1 MNIKSSKHQEGHM
14 DSTEIKKENETDIT
28 PEKDQAKK
36 TIKIFFVIRIVLWV
50 VAFGATAYWIYYS
63 FHLYSIGIH
72 LPEEYSPLLRP
83 VLYKGLLIAVVS
95 LVIAALLHIHTAKLK
110 KKFWL

>member
-1 MNIKSSKHQEGHM
+1 M
-14 DSTEIKKENETDIT
+14 DNTEKKTENDIELN
-28 PEKDQAKK
+28 PEKEKAKK
-36 TIKIFFVIRIVLWV
+36 TIKILFIIRIILWA
-50 VAFGATAYWIYYS
+50 VALGATVYWMYYS
-63 FHLYSIGIH
+63 FHLYSLGIR

-95 LVIAALLHIHTAKLK
+95 LFIAAMLHIHTAKLK